1 MGARV
6 NQRMKAAVA
15 AAQREQILEG
25 FAAAIAA
32 KGYQATTIADIA
44 ARARISKTTFYEH
57 FADKEAVFLALHATV
72 ADATTAAI
80 GRRSRETA
88 DLTDGRSRLRAVV
101 DGYLDAMARTPAFL
115 LQVMAEAAVAS
126 PATRAA
132 REQALDRFASLL
144 TGATEELRR
153 ARPGTAPVPHDLA
166 VATMAGI
173 LELVSRAAPAGPD
186 AVRALGASVS
196 ELLAR
201 IVAPAGPVKARA
213 RATARATKPPGSRA
227 GTRTRR
233 PRAAASRRSAR

>member
-1 MGARV
+1 MSARV
-6 NQRMKAAVA
+6 NQRLKDAVA
-15 AAQREQILEG
+15 VAQREQIVEG

-57 FADKEAVFLALHATV
+57 FADKEEVFLALHAIV

-80 GRRSRETA
+80 DRRRRDTA
-88 DLTDGRSRLRAVV
+88 DLTDGRTRLRNIV

-132 REQALDRFASLL
+132 REQALDRFAALL
-144 TGATEELRR
+144 TGATGELAR
-153 ARPGTAPVPHDLA
+153 AQPGAPSVPHDLA

-196 ELLAR
+196 ELIAR
-201 IVAPAGPVKARA
+201 VVVPGLPARA
-213 RATARATKPPGSRA
+213 SARESPRA
-227 GTRTRR
+227 GKASPSRVSTRTRR
-233 PRAAASRRSAR
+233 PRTASRRSAR

>member
-25 FAAAIAA
+25 FAAAIAV

-80 GRRSRETA
+80 GRRQRETA
-88 DLTDGRSRLRAVV
+88 ELADGRARLRSVV

-144 TGATEELRR
+144 TGATEELGR
-153 ARPGTAPVPHDLA
+153 ARPGTPLVPHDLA
-166 VATMAGI
+166 VATMAGV

-186 AVRALGASVS
+186 AVRALGPSVS

-201 IVAPAGPVKARA
+201 IVAPGLPAKART
-213 RATARATKPPGSRA
+213 RATGRTAKASVPRA
-227 GTRTRR
+227 GTRTQR

>member
-15 AAQREQILEG
+15 AAQREQIVEG

-44 ARARISKTTFYEH
+44 AHARISKTTFYEH
-57 FADKEAVFLALHATV
+57 FPDKEAVFLALHATV

-80 GRRSRETA
+80 DRRRRATSAPA
-88 DLTDGRSRLRAVV
+88 DARARLRHAV

-132 REQALDRFASLL
+132 REQALDRFATLL
-144 TGATEELRR
+144 TGATEELART
-153 ARPGTAPVPHDLA
+153 RPGTTPVPHDLA

-173 LELVSRAAPAGPD
+173 LELVGRAAPAGPD
-186 AVRALGASVS
+186 AVRALGATVS
-196 ELLAR
+196 ELIAR
-201 IVAPAGPVKARA
+201 VVVPAGARA
-213 RATARATKPPGSRA
+213 RAADRRGKASASRGSVGTPP
-227 GTRTRR
+227 
-233 PRAAASRRSAR
+233 PRARRASKRSGR